1 MFGASQPLAF
11 ARDGADWP
19 NREASA
25 FVEARGLRW
34 HVQTTGSGPDVLMV
48 HGTGASTHSWE
59 GLAPLLAQHF
69 RLVAPDLP
77 GHGFTEA
84 KRTPDLSLPGMARAL
99 AALLGVLE
107 FSPQMVIGHSAGA
120 AILARL
126 CLDGTIS
133 PKLFVSL
140 NGAFLPFGGLGR
152 VLFPS
157 MAKLLFLNPLAPRL
171 FAWSADKAAVA
182 NLLKGTGS
190 KIGPRGVDLYA
201 RLFHNPG
208 HVAGALGM
216 MANWDLTDLRRDL
229 PGLNAKVLLIVG
241 ENDKAVPPRDAGVV
255 AAEIPGAIVE
265 TIRRGRAPRPRG
277 TARGGLPDHHE
288 LRRRSGSD
296 RLDLNLT
303 AAFLILRINTAS
315 WTRVVISLDRID

>member
-1 MFGASQPLAF
+1 MFSASRELTF
-11 ARDGADWP
+11 AREGADWP
-19 NREASA
+19 NRQASA
-25 FVEARGLRW
+25 FVKASGLRW
-34 HVQTTGSGPDVLMV
+34 HVQTIGTGPDVLMV

-59 GLAPLLAQHF
+59 GLAPLLAQRF

-77 GHGFTEA
+77 GHGFTQA

-99 AALLGVLE
+99 ASLLGALE
-107 FSPQMVIGHSAGA
+107 VSPKMVIGHSAGA

-126 CLDGTIS
+126 CLEGAIS

-140 NGAFLPFGGLGR
+140 NGAFLPFGGMGR
-152 VLFPS
+152 LLFPS
-157 MAKLLFLNPLAPRL
+157 IAKLLFLNPLAPRL

-216 MANWDLTDLRRDL
+216 MANWDLTDLRREL
-229 PGLNAKVLLIVG
+229 RQLNAKVLLIVG
-241 ENDKAVPPRDAGVV
+241 DNDKAVPPRDADDV
-255 AAEIPGAIVE
+255 AAEIPGATVE
-265 TIRRGRAPRPRG
+265 TIRRTGHLAHEERPDEVCRIIMSYAAAAG
-277 TARGGLPDHHE
+277 LIADEGGN
-288 LRRRSGSD
+288 S
-296 RLDLNLT
+296 
-303 AAFLILRINTAS
+303 A
-315 WTRVVISLDRID
+315 

>member
-1 MFGASQPLAF
+1 MFGASRELTF
-11 ARDGADWP
+11 AREGADWP

-25 FVEARGLRW
+25 FVEAGGLRW
-34 HVQTTGSGPDVLMV
+34 HVQTMGTGPDVLMV

-59 GLAPLLAQHF
+59 GLAPLLAQRF

-99 AALLGVLE
+99 ASLLGVLE
-107 FSPQMVIGHSAGA
+107 FSPKIVIGHSAGA

-201 RLFHNPG
+201 RLLHNPG

-265 TIRRGRAPRPRG
+265 TIRRAGHLAHEERPEEVCRIIMRH
-277 TARGGLPDHHE
+277 AAAAGLIPDE
-288 LRRRSGSD
+288 AGDS
-296 RLDLNLT
+296 
-303 AAFLILRINTAS
+303 AEA
-315 WTRVVISLDRID
+315 

>member
-1 MFGASQPLAF
+1 MG
-11 ARDGADWP
+11 
-19 NREASA
+19 
-25 FVEARGLRW
+25 
-34 HVQTTGSGPDVLMV
+34 TGPDVLMV

-59 GLAPLLAQHF
+59 GLAPLLAQRF

-77 GHGFTEA
+77 GHGFTQA

-107 FSPQMVIGHSAGA
+107 FSPKMVIGHSAGA

-140 NGAFLPFGGLGR
+140 NGAFLPFAGLGR
-152 VLFPS
+152 FLFPS

-201 RLFHNPG
+201 RLLHNPG

-229 PGLNAKVLLIVG
+229 PRLNAKVLLIVG

-265 TIRRGRAPRPRG
+265 TIRRAGHLAHEERPEEVCRIIMRH
-277 TARGGLPDHHE
+277 AAAAGLIAE
-288 LRRRSGSD
+288 EAGNS
-296 RLDLNLT
+296 T
-303 AAFLILRINTAS
+303 
-315 WTRVVISLDRID
+315 

>member
-1 MFGASQPLAF
+1 MFGASRELTF

-19 NREASA
+19 HREASA

-34 HVQTTGSGPDVLMV
+34 HVQTMGKGPEVLMV
-48 HGTGASTHSWE
+48 HGTGASTHSWD
-59 GLAPLLAQHF
+59 GLAPLLAQRF

-77 GHGFTEA
+77 GHGFTQA
-84 KRTPDLSLPGMARAL
+84 KRTPDLSLPGMARAM
-99 AALLGVLE
+99 ASLLGVLE
-107 FSPQMVIGHSAGA
+107 FSPKIVIGHSAGA

-140 NGAFLPFGGLGR
+140 NGAFLPFGGMGR
-152 VLFPS
+152 LLFPS
-157 MAKLLFLNPLAPRL
+157 IAKLLFLNPLAPRL

-190 KIGPRGVDLYA
+190 KIGPRGLDLYA

-216 MANWDLTDLRRDL
+216 MANWDLTDLRREL
-229 PGLNAKVLLIVG
+229 PQLNAKVVLIVG
-241 ENDKAVPPRDAGVV
+241 ENDKAVPPRDADVV
-255 AAEIPGAIVE
+255 AGEIPGAIVE
-265 TIRRGRAPRPRG
+265 TIRRTGHLAHEERPEEVCRIIMRY
-277 TARGGLPDHHE
+277 AAAAGLIAE
-288 LRRRSGSD
+288 EAGNS
-296 RLDLNLT
+296 
-303 AAFLILRINTAS
+303 A
-315 WTRVVISLDRID
+315 

>member
-1 MFGASQPLAF
+1 MLGASQHLVF
-11 ARDGADWP
+11 SRDGADWP

-34 HVQTTGSGPDVLMV
+34 HVQTMGRGAGVLMV

-59 GLAPLLAQHF
+59 GLAPPLAERF

-77 GHGFTEA
+77 GHGFTQA

-99 AALLGVLE
+99 ASLLAVLE

-133 PKLFVSL
+133 PKLFVSI
-140 NGAFLPFGGLGR
+140 NGAFQPFAGMGR
-152 VLFPS
+152 FLFPS

-171 FAWSADKAAVA
+171 FAWSADRAAVA
-182 NLLKGTGS
+182 KLLNGTGS
-190 KIGPRGVDLYA
+190 RIGPRGIDLYA
-201 RLFHNPG
+201 RLLRDPR

-216 MANWDLTDLRRDL
+216 MANWDLVDLRREL
-229 PGLNAKVLLIVG
+229 SRLKTKVVLIAG
-241 ENDKAVPPRDAGVV
+241 ENDKAVPPRDAAAV
-255 AAEIPGAIVE
+255 AADIPGAVVE
-265 TIRRGRAPRPRG
+265 TIG
-277 TARGGLPDHHE
+277 
-288 LRRRSGSD
+288 RSGHLAHEE
-296 RLDLNLT
+296 RPEEVFRVIMRYVEPADL
-303 AAFLILRINTAS
+303 
-315 WTRVVISLDRID
+315 ID

>member
-1 MFGASQPLAF
+1 MFGASRELTF
-11 ARDGADWP
+11 AREGADWP

-25 FVEARGLRW
+25 FVEARDYRW
-34 HVQTTGSGPDVLMV
+34 HVQTMGKGPDVLMV

-77 GHGFTEA
+77 SHGFTHANA

-99 AALLGVLE
+99 ASLLGVLK
-107 FSPQMVIGHSAGA
+107 FSPQIVIGHSAGA

-140 NGAFLPFGGLGR
+140 NGAFLPFEGLGR
-152 VLFPS
+152 FLFPS
-157 MAKLLFLNPLAPRL
+157 MAKALFLNPLAPRL

-190 KIGPRGVDLYA
+190 RIGPRGVDLYA
-201 RLFHNPG
+201 RLLHNPG

-216 MANWDLTDLRRDL
+216 MANWDLTDLRREL
-229 PGLNAKVLLIVG
+229 PHLNAKVLLIVG
-241 ENDKAVPPRDAGVV
+241 ENDKAVPPRDANVV
-255 AAEIPGAIVE
+255 AAEIPGATVE
-265 TIRRGRAPRPRG
+265 TMRRAGHLAHEERPEEVCRIIMHY
-277 TARGGLPDHHE
+277 AAAAGLIAE
-288 LRRRSGSD
+288 EAGKSAES
-296 RLDLNLT
+296 
-303 AAFLILRINTAS
+303 
-315 WTRVVISLDRID
+315 

>member
-1 MFGASQPLAF
+1 MFGASRELTF

-19 NREASA
+19 NRQASA
-25 FVEARGLRW
+25 FVEAHGLRW
-34 HVQTTGSGPDVLMV
+34 HVQTMGTGPDLLMV

-59 GLAPLLAQHF
+59 GLAPLLAQRF

-77 GHGFTEA
+77 GHGFTQA

-99 AALLGVLE
+99 ASLLGVLE
-107 FSPQMVIGHSAGA
+107 FSPKIVIGHSAGA

-133 PKLFVSL
+133 PKLFVSI
-140 NGAFLPFGGLGR
+140 NGAFIPFAGLGR
-152 VLFPS
+152 ILFPS
-157 MAKLLFLNPLAPRL
+157 MAKLLFLNPLAPRF
-171 FAWSADKAAVA
+171 FAWSADEAAVA
-182 NLLKGTGS
+182 KLLKGTGS

-201 RLFHNPG
+201 RLLHNPG

-241 ENDKAVPPRDAGVV
+241 ENDRAVPPRDAGVV
-255 AAEIPGAIVE
+255 AAGIPGAMVE
-265 TIRRGRAPRPRG
+265 TIRRVGHLAHEERPDEVCRVILSH
-277 TARGGLPDHHE
+277 AAAAGLIADE
-288 LRRRSGSD
+288 
-296 RLDLNLT
+296 
-303 AAFLILRINTAS
+303 AEA
-315 WTRVVISLDRID
+315 

>member
-1 MFGASQPLAF
+1 MPRGGCETLTSCSAPPSSCLLP
-11 ARDGADWP
+11 GADWP

-34 HVQTTGSGPDVLMV
+34 HIQTMGKGPDLLMV

-77 GHGFTEA
+77 GHGFTHA
-84 KRTPDLSLPGMARAL
+84 KRPPELSLPGMALAL
-99 AALLGVLE
+99 ASLLGLLE
-107 FSPQMVIGHSAGA
+107 FSPKIVIGHSAGA

-133 PKLFVSL
+133 PKVFVSI

-152 VLFPS
+152 FLFPS

-171 FAWSADKAAVA
+171 FAWSGDQAAVA
-182 NLLKGTGS
+182 KLLKGTGS

-201 RLFHNPG
+201 RLLHNPG

-216 MANWDLTDLRRDL
+216 MANWDLIDLRQEL
-229 PGLNAKVLLIVG
+229 PRLNAKVLLIVG
-241 ENDKAVPPRDAGVV
+241 DNDKAVLPRDADVV
-255 AAEIPGAIVE
+255 TAEIPGAIVE
-265 TIRRGRAPRPRG
+265 TIRQAGHLAHEERPAEVCRIIVSH
-277 TARGGLPDHHE
+277 AAAAGLIADE
-288 LRRRSGSD
+288 AGDSAD
-296 RLDLNLT
+296 
-303 AAFLILRINTAS
+303 
-315 WTRVVISLDRID
+315 V

>member
-1 MFGASQPLAF
+1 
-11 ARDGADWP
+11 
-19 NREASA
+19 
-25 FVEARGLRW
+25 
-34 HVQTTGSGPDVLMV
+34 
-48 HGTGASTHSWE
+48 
-59 GLAPLLAQHF
+59 
-69 RLVAPDLP
+69 
-77 GHGFTEA
+77 
-84 KRTPDLSLPGMARAL
+84 MARSL
-99 AALLGVLE
+99 AALLGVLD
-107 FSPQMVIGHSAGA
+107 FSPKMVIGHSAGA

-201 RLFHNPG
+201 RLLHNPG

-229 PGLNAKVLLIVG
+229 PGLKRKSSPDCRG
-241 ENDKAVPPRDAGVV
+241 ERQGRSAPRRRRRRRRNPRRDRRNDPPSRPPRA
-255 AAEIPGAIVE
+255 
-265 TIRRGRAPRPRG
+265 RG
-277 TARGGLPDHHE
+277 TARRGLPDHHAP
-288 LRRRSGSD
+288 RGRGGPD
-296 RLDLNLT
+296 RG
-303 AAFLILRINTAS
+303 
-315 WTRVVISLDRID
+315 

>member
-1 MFGASQPLAF
+1 MFGGSQELRF
-11 ARDGADWP
+11 SRDGADWP

-25 FVEARGLRW
+25 FVEAGGLRW
-34 HVQTTGSGPDVLMV
+34 HVQTMGNGPDVLMV

-59 GLAPLLAQHF
+59 GLAPLLAERF
-69 RLVAPDLP
+69 RPVAPDLP
-77 GHGFTEA
+77 GHGFTQA

-99 AALLGVLE
+99 ASLLDALE

-140 NGAFLPFGGLGR
+140 NGAFIPFAGMGR
-152 VLFPS
+152 FLFPS
-157 MAKLLFLNPLAPRL
+157 IAKLLFLNPLAPRL
-171 FAWSADKAAVA
+171 LAWSADKAAVA

-190 KIGPRGVDLYA
+190 KIGARGVDLYA
-201 RLFHNPG
+201 RLLHNPG

-216 MANWDLTDLRRDL
+216 MANWDLTDLRGEL
-229 PGLNAKVLLIVG
+229 PRLNTKVVLIVG
-241 ENDKAVPPRDAGVV
+241 DNDKAVPPRDADVV

-265 TIRRGRAPRPRG
+265 TIRRTGHLTHEERPDEVCRIIISYAAVAGLMGREPRK
-277 TARGGLPDHHE
+277 
-288 LRRRSGSD
+288 
-296 RLDLNLT
+296 
-303 AAFLILRINTAS
+303 
-315 WTRVVISLDRID
+315 

>member
-1 MFGASQPLAF
+1 MFGASRELTF
-11 ARDGADWP
+11 AREGADWP
-19 NREASA
+19 NRQASA
-25 FVEARGLRW
+25 FVKASGLRW
-34 HVQTTGSGPDVLMV
+34 HVQTIGTGPDVLMV

-59 GLAPLLAQHF
+59 GLAPLLAQRF

-77 GHGFTEA
+77 GHGFTQA

-99 AALLGVLE
+99 ASLLGALE
-107 FSPQMVIGHSAGA
+107 FSPKMVIGHSAGA

-126 CLDGTIS
+126 CLEGAIS

-140 NGAFLPFGGLGR
+140 NGAFLPFGGMGR
-152 VLFPS
+152 LLFPS
-157 MAKLLFLNPLAPRL
+157 IAKLLFLNPLAPRL

-216 MANWDLTDLRRDL
+216 MANWDLTDLRREL
-229 PGLNAKVLLIVG
+229 RQLNAKVLLIVG
-241 ENDKAVPPRDAGVV
+241 DNDKAVPPGDADDV
-255 AAEIPGAIVE
+255 AAEIPGATVE
-265 TIRRGRAPRPRG
+265 TIRRTGHLAHEERPDEVCRIIMSYAAAAG
-277 TARGGLPDHHE
+277 LIADEGGN
-288 LRRRSGSD
+288 S
-296 RLDLNLT
+296 
-303 AAFLILRINTAS
+303 A
-315 WTRVVISLDRID
+315 